1 MAIPM
6 ILVDDNDQEI
16 GQKLKRDR
24 VVSDI
29 YRVSALWIKNSRG
42 ESLLARRGFNKRTDP
57 GLWGPAVAGT
67 VEIGET
73 FDSNIIKEA
82 EEELGLKNITPIRTE
97 KYRVSLPHDNHFTQ
111 WYTLTLDQP
120 AKDFIIKKD
129 EVEEVKWFG
138 KAELQDAVNKTPQE
152 FLPNIKKWVKIFA

>member
-1 MAIPM
+1 M

-57 GLWGPAVAGT
+57 GVWGPAVAGT

-73 FDSNIIKEA
+73 YDVILSKRRKKNWGSKIFLRFAWKNTALLCRTTII
-82 EEELGLKNITPIRTE
+82 
-97 KYRVSLPHDNHFTQ
+97 
-111 WYTLTLDQP
+111 
-120 AKDFIIKKD
+120 
-129 EVEEVKWFG
+129 
-138 KAELQDAVNKTPQE
+138 
-152 FLPNIKKWVKIFA
+152 LPNGMPWSWINRQKILK